1 MGHPLDGKRFG
12 DDLVLRRDAQGLGLY
27 CLSEP
32 KTSPVRVDFSIGKI
46 QRRARDALASQHL
59 LRAAG
64 SGAEVLDATAG
75 LGRDAFLLAC
85 AGKQVLMLERN
96 PVVHAL
102 LADGLSRAAA
112 DPELAPVVARM
123 QLLQQ
128 DFREFNESRR
138 FDTVFLDPMFPQAR
152 KRSRAK
158 KEMVFLQRLLG
169 EMEPAWEQDQDQDQD
184 QDQSAGETSLLPRAL
199 DFARDRVVVKRPPRE
214 SWLNG
219 VKPAFS
225 YSGRL
230 SRFDVYLPPVL
241 AQTVKS
247 RTRGP

>member
-32 KTSPVRVDFSIGKI
+32 KTSPLRVDFSTGKI

-64 SGAEVLDATAG
+64 GGGEVLDATAG

-102 LADGLSRAAA
+102 LADGLGRAAA

-123 QLLQQ
+123 QLLHT

-152 KRSRAK
+152 KRSRVK
-158 KEMVFLQRLLG
+158 KEMVFLQRLLN
-169 EMEPAWEQDQDQDQD
+169 EPEPEPESKPKTATKE
-184 QDQSAGETSLLPRAL
+184 SGLLDRAL
-199 DFARDRVVVKRPPRE
+199 DFARDRVVVKRPLRE
-214 SWLNG
+214 SWLKG

>member
-12 DDLVLRRDAQGLGLY
+12 EDLVLRRDAQGLGLY

-32 KTSPVRVDFSIGKI
+32 KTSPLRVDFSAGKI

-64 SGAEVLDATAG
+64 GGATVLDATAG

-112 DPELAPVVARM
+112 DPELAPVAARM
-123 QLLQQ
+123 KLLLQ

-138 FDTVFLDPMFPQAR
+138 FDTVFLDPMFPQAG

-158 KEMVFLQRLLG
+158 KEMVFLQRLLN
-169 EMEPAWEQDQDQDQD
+169 ESEPEPESEREQATEE
-184 QDQSAGETSLLPRAL
+184 SGLLDRAL
-199 DFARDRVVVKRPPRE
+199 DLARDRVVVKRPPRE
-214 SWLNG
+214 AWLDEI
-219 VKPAFS
+219 KPAFS
-225 YSGRL
+225 YQGRL
-230 SRFDVYLPPVL
+230 SRFDVYLPPCTGSKRPESG
-241 AQTVKS
+241 A
-247 RTRGP
+247 